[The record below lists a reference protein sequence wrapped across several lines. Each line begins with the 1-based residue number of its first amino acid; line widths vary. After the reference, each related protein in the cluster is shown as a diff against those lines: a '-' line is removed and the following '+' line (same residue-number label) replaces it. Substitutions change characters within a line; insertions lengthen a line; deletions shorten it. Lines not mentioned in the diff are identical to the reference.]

1 VKIAIVGSGISGNVV
16 AYKLHKEHD
25 ITVFES
31 ADYIG
36 GHVNTVDFELENQL
50 FSVDTGFIVFNDRTY
65 PNFISLLEELN
76 VEDQSTNMSFSVSCK
91 KSGLEYS
98 GTNLN
103 TIFSQR
109 RNLLS
114 LTYHRMLLDIIKFN
128 KNSVKYINQNHSD
141 ISLGEYLNKMN
152 YSEFFIDK
160 YLVPM
165 SSAIWSSNPR
175 SIFSMPL
182 KFLVN
187 FFDNHGLLSLTN
199 RPTWK
204 VIKGGSKEYIKKLI
218 LGYQEKIR
226 VNQSVESITRY
237 PDKVEISHGDGK
249 TQSFDCVFL
258 ACHSDQALRILS
270 DPSKN
275 EETILGAIKYQN
287 NEAILHTDESFLPK
301 NKRAWAAWNY
311 NIPKQDKEL
320 VTLTYNMNMLQ
331 EINSK
336 YTFCVTL
343 NNSSQIKKDKI
354 IRKIEYQHPIFTN
367 SAVEAQASHSLISN
381 NRTFYCGAY
390 WYNGFHEDGVV
401 SALEA
406 IKHFEGSVLSE

>member
-1 VKIAIVGSGISGNVV
+1 MKIAIIGSGISGNVV

-36 GHVNTVDFELENQL
+36 GHVNTIDFELENQL
-50 FSVDTGFIVFNDRTY
+50 YSVDTGFIVFNDRTY
-65 PNFISLLEELN
+65 SNFISLLEELN
-76 VEDQSTNMSFSVSCK
+76 VEDQSTNMSFSVSCN

-141 ISLGEYLNKMN
+141 ISLGEYLNKNN

-165 SSAIWSSNPR
+165 SSAIWSSKPR
-175 SIFSMPL
+175 NIFSMPL

-187 FFDNHGLLSLTN
+187 FFDNHGLLSLAN

-204 VIKGGSKEYIKKLI
+204 VIKGGSKEYLKKLI

-226 VNQSVESITRY
+226 VNQSIESITRHS
-237 PDKVEISHGDGK
+237 DKVEISHNDGK
-249 TQSFDCVFL
+249 SQRFDCVFL

-275 EETILGAIKYQN
+275 EEAILGAIKYQT

-311 NIPKQDKEL
+311 NIPKQDQEL
-320 VTLTYNMNMLQ
+320 VTLTYNMNILQ
-331 EINSK
+331 GINSK

-354 IRKIEYQHPIFTN
+354 IRKIEYQHPIFTK
-367 SAVEAQASHSLISN
+367 SAIEAQASHSLISN

-406 IKHFEGSVLSE
+406 IKHFEGSALSE